1 MQSVDG
7 VEILTNFVESSP
19 GPTVVDHHNLTI
31 KVVLQ
36 GEEISGCIVDGGS
49 SVNVISKAI
58 CNCLGTKEW
67 EVCPF
72 WLCMADT
79 RSV

>member
-1 MQSVDG
+1 MRSRDQ
-7 VEILTNFVESSP
+7 VEILTSFVESSE
-19 GPTVVDHHNLTI
+19 GPPMVDHHNPAI